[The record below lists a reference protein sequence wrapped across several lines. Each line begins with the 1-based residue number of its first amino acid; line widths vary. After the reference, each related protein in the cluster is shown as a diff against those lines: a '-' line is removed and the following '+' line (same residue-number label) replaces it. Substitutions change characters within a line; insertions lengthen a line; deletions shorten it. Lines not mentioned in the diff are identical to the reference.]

1 MQGGFVKF
9 SKTPLATDMALRQIN
24 VTESSRPRPELP
36 STARQST
43 LKTCTTTSGWS
54 VLSIM
59 IWDTSIWRPECSNR
73 SKIPRPKVV
82 TYVAGTFCYPSVRAG
97 PTDAVSG
104 ANKQHKLALSP
115 DFINNPSERGFYARS
130 IKGPHDSRPSRFL
143 SDYCRLAS
151 PLLRVSPSGVDGL
164 TFMMK

>member
-24 VTESSRPRPELP
+24 ETESSRPRPELP

-104 ANKQHKLALSP
+104 ANKQRKLALSP
-115 DFINNPSERGFYARS
+115 DYDNCHGHWVHVWQGGR
-130 IKGPHDSRPSRFL
+130 L
-143 SDYCRLAS
+143 SAF
-151 PLLRVSPSGVDGL
+151 VA
-164 TFMMK
+164 